1 MKYWQPVIE
10 AHPAPVSGRM
20 QQRQIAPVE
29 TAGAGDGRGTDRHS
43 WLRLLRL
50 HHWAKNALLVVPFLA
65 AQAWVRPAA
74 FAALALGMLAFSL
87 VASAT
92 YVMNDL
98 VDVAFDRAHAV
109 KRHRPLAAGSI
120 GTAPALAAAALLAL
134 VGLGAATLVGGAFLA
149 TVLVYVALTTLYT
162 RRLKRVALLD
172 VLALAGLWTL
182 RLVAGAAAIQVALS
196 AWLLSFGAFLFLSLS
211 LVKRC
216 AELEAQGGAPDAP
229 LPGRGY
235 VRADLPT
242 LVSFGISTGVVSV
255 LVLALFVDSTSAQ
268 LRYVHHERLWLVC
281 PPMWF
286 WLGRIW
292 LETAR
297 GRMHHDPLVF
307 SLQDRASWAALA
319 AVALAWAAA
328 LVPV

>member
-1 MKYWQPVIE
+1 MEYWLPVIE
-10 AHPAPVSGRM
+10 ARTAPVPRRM
-20 QQRQIAPVE
+20 QQREITPISA
-29 TAGAGDGRGTDRHS
+29 AAADDGAEAYRHP

-50 HHWAKNALLVVPFLA
+50 HHWAKNVLLIVPFLA
-65 AQAWVRPAA
+65 AQAWVRPMA

-92 YVMNDL
+92 YVLNDL
-98 VDVAFDRAHAV
+98 ADVAFDRAHAV

-120 GTAPALAAAALLAL
+120 GPVPALIAAALLAL
-134 VGLGAATLVGGAFLA
+134 AGLGAAALVGSAFLVTLLA
-149 TVLVYVALTTLYT
+149 YVALTTLYT

-172 VLALAGLWTL
+172 VLALAGLWTV

-216 AELEAQGGAPDAP
+216 AELEAHGGRPDEP

-235 VRADLPT
+235 VRADLST
-242 LVSFGISTGVVSV
+242 LASFGISTGIVSV

-268 LRYVHHERLWLVC
+268 LRYPHHERLWLVC

-286 WLGRIW
+286 WLCRIW

-307 SLQDRASWAALA
+307 SLRDSASWAALA
-319 AVALAWAAA
+319 AVALAWALA
-328 LVPV
+328 LAPV